1 MKDKGEAITAV
12 VLLGLGL
19 SAIIRALVIGSSWC
33 GSATCQNSSPA
44 DCTLS
49 LFMVFWIVAAILVGS
64 VYLALLI
71 RRGVR
76 HRQTAVDGRG
86 LSFSSCSDVYLY
98 PLSERISR
106 RKFHFAWGD

>member
-19 SAIIRALVIGSSWC
+19 SAIIRALVIG
-33 GSATCQNSSPA
+33 GSGFGTEACQNSSLG
-44 DCTLS
+44 DCILS
-49 LFMVFWIVAAILVGS
+49 LFVFFWVVAAILVGS

-76 HRQTAVDGRG
+76 HRHPPYFFFHCG
-86 LSFSSCSDVYLY
+86 LVFSSGTMEELV
-98 PLSERISR
+98 R
-106 RKFHFAWGD
+106 A